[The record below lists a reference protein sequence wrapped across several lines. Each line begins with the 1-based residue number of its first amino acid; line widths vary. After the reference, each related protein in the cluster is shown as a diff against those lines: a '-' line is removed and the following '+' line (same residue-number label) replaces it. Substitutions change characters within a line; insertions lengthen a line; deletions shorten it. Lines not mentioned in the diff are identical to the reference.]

1 MSGHR
6 KFSEIARPIMEDPER
21 RAWVEQEMR
30 IMEAIT
36 TLHQAREQRGVTQT
50 ELARALDVS
59 QANVSRTERK
69 EDLFLSTIRR
79 YVAALGGELE
89 VRAVFPDQTVRL
101 SFPHV
106 DKGPRKQGDRLRSD
120 EQPIGERKTAAL

>member
-6 KFSEIARPIMEDPER
+6 KWSEIRNKAHDSPEARAEI
-21 RAWVEQEMR
+21 EQEMR

-69 EDLFLSTIRR
+69 QDLFLSTIRR
-79 YVAALGGELE
+79 YVEALGGELE
-89 VRAVFPDQTVRL
+89 VRAIFPDQTVTL

-106 DKGPRKQGDRLRSD
+106 ERGPRKQGDHVRSD
-120 EQPIGERKTAAL
+120 EPTVERKTAAL

>member
-6 KFSEIARPIMEDPER
+6 KFSEIARPVMEDPER

-30 IMEAIT
+30 IMDAIT

-79 YVAALGGELE
+79 YVEALGGGLE
-89 VRAVFPDQTVRL
+89 VRAVFPDQTVML
-101 SFPHV
+101 SFPRV
-106 DKGPRKQGDRLRSD
+106 ERGPRKQGDRNRSN
-120 EQPIGERKTAAL
+120 EPTVERKTAAL